1 MKNRFLILCAAVL
14 LVALAACKKEST
26 ETTTTTSAT
35 DTTATTSTY
44 DTGGTSGTTATT
56 ATTVTSGTTTSST
69 LSDDDKKFM
78 TKAAEGGIAEV
89 ELSTVAAQKAT
100 NADVKTFANRMVTD
114 HSKANDD
121 ELKQLAGNKGVTLP
135 TATDKEHK
143 ELEDKLTK
151 EKAGPKYDKAYMEAM
166 VKDHG
171 KVVDAFTKE
180 SKDAK
185 DADLKSWVSNT
196 LPTVQDHL
204 KMAKETAGKLK

>member
-56 ATTVTSGTTTSST
+56 ATTATSGTTTSSN

-114 HSKANDD
+114 HSKAND

>member
-56 ATTVTSGTTTSST
+56 ATTATSGTTTSSN

-114 HSKANDD
+114 HSKAND

-204 KMAKETAGKLK
+204 KMAKETAGKLR

>member
-1 MKNRFLILCAAVL
+1 MKNRFLILCAAAVL

-114 HSKANDD
+114 HSKAND